1 MPLVENGQIVQDRYR
16 YAGDEEPIPGRV
28 PVIVPAQR
36 FLIDTDALI
45 RRDGSLGVLWPNDRR
60 IAELAPWLGHLAL
73 VALQFP
79 KFRDGRAYSQAR
91 LLRETYGFRGT
102 LRATGDV
109 LRDQFHFLI
118 RARLRLFRGEEAGG
132 RHRVCA
138 SRQPL
143 QRGLSAD
150 RGRPCSGVAATRATS
165 RSQRILRPG
174 QSASLLDQR
183 TQFRGVS
190 SRSRKREFRPE
201 ELADF
206 KCHLSRTGGE
216 QCACLFRSLLSDDP
230 IHSFAGNWRAI

>member
-1 MPLVENGQIVQDRYR
+1 MPLVENAQIVQDRYH
-16 YAGDEEPIPGRV
+16 YVGNEEPIPERV

-36 FLIDTDALI
+36 FLANTDALI

-118 RARLRLFRGEEAGG
+118 RAGFDSFEVKKPADAAAFAQA
-132 RHRVCA
+132 A
-138 SRQPL
+138 SRYSVVYQP
-143 QRGLSAD
+143 SAD
-150 RGRPCSGVAATRATS
+150 GQVPALRRRVQANPSGSADASDAAK
-165 RSQRILRPG
+165 G
-174 QSASLLDQR
+174 
-183 TQFRGVS
+183 
-190 SRSRKREFRPE
+190 
-201 ELADF
+201 
-206 KCHLSRTGGE
+206 
-216 QCACLFRSLLSDDP
+216 
-230 IHSFAGNWRAI
+230 